1 MIVHQTMVGFEVDIK
16 VLMVVKPNT
25 ELVLVK
31 KLLADLVNELNDV
44 YGERAIFKV
53 IKGVK

>member
-1 MIVHQTMVGFEVDIK
+1 MHQTMVGFKVDIE

-25 ELVLVK
+25 ELVLVR

-53 IKGVK
+53 IKGVE